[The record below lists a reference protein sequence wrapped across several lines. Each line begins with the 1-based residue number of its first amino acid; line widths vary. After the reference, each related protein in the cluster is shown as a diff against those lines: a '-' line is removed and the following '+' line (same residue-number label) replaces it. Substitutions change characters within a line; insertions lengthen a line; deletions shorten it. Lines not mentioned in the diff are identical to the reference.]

1 VGSFP
6 DEAAAWTAAMSGD
19 SSGFAAVFDQTT
31 YGDGNPRDAVRL
43 ITGKR

>member
-19 SSGFAAVFDQTT
+19 SNGFAAVFDQ
-31 YGDGNPRDAVRL
+31 NLQRVE
-43 ITGKR
+43 I